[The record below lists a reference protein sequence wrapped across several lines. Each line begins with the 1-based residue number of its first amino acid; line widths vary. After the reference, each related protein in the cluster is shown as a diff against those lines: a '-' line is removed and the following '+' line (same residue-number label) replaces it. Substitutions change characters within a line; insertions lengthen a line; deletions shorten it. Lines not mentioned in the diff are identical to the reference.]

1 MKLRSDHG
9 RKETFCGRGTRSKI
23 LRFRSR
29 RSRLKFVLILIISDR
44 MPADTTM
51 LGTGKLLHVRRWN
64 YYIIMTRPKQLKARY
79 QTPTASVW

>member
-9 RKETFCGRGTRSKI
+9 RKETFCGRGTRCKI

-29 RSRLKFVLILIISDR
+29 RSRLKFVLILMISDR